1 MLAANVGLIL
11 TTMLEPN
18 VGLILWK
25 MFALASLVLYPL
37 SLIWAY
43 RDAEKRGRNGLLLV
57 ILIAI
62 TWIIGLFVWL
72 VVRPEKDATAA

>member
-72 VVRPEKDATAA
+72 VVRPEKGATAA

>member
-1 MLAANVGLIL
+1 MSPFYILARAV
-11 TTMLEPN
+11 MLEPSF
-18 VGLILWK
+18 GLILWK

-43 RDAEKRGRNGLLLV
+43 RDAEKRGRNGLLL
-57 ILIAI
+57 AI
-62 TWIIGLFVWL
+62 FVAVTWVIGLFVWL